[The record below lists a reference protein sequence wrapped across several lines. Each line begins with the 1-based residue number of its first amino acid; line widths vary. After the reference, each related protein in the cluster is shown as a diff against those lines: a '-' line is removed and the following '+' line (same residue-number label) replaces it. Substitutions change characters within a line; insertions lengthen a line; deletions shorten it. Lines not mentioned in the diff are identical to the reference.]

1 MLLHYCAIPNHV
13 NLIKMREI
21 LENHNLGFEEILNS
35 SVLNQTSNFYFYFRP
50 TTGICDCGT
59 ELGKLNKVEKHLS
72 PITISKLEKK
82 VGVKLKLI
90 DGFRKRL
97 ATSLSKT

>member
-1 MLLHYCAIPNHV
+1 
-13 NLIKMREI
+13 
-21 LENHNLGFEEILNS
+21 
-35 SVLNQTSNFYFYFRP
+35 
-50 TTGICDCGT
+50 
-59 ELGKLNKVEKHLS
+59 KVEKHFS
-72 PITISKLEKK
+72 SITISKLEKK